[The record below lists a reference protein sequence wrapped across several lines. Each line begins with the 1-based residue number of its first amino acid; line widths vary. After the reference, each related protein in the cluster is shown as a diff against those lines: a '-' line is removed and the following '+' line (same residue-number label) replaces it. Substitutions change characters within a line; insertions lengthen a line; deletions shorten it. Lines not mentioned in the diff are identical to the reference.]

1 LVKMSIKFEKIRM
14 NGQRRGTLE
23 FKESS
28 CKWFTEKGHVEKIN
42 WEQTPLKKGVW
53 TPMYQLWELKFVF
66 EEEKR
71 QAVRFS
77 GFLSDDVSRLKTY
90 VTKVLKKPFKQQAR
104 CSYGQNWGA
113 FRLKD
118 KEVQFMTEDGAKQIL
133 ALPMEYLNKSVVNG
147 ENEISL
153 EMKMRGLPGVELGEV
168 RMYIPPHKDPSSH
181 SEPKYVEFQNMLTQQ
196 AGFDEDQGDIIA
208 TLDTVSFR
216 TPRGKFKLDFYSDQL
231 RLKSDLLKNS
241 IKYDAI
247 KKCFLFQQ
255 PHGKTAIVISVD
267 PPIRQGQ
274 TTYNYLLCE
283 FDQDQEYN
291 LDINATEEELDNEY
305 ADRSGNRLLDQN
317 VTAKMS
323 DILISLFSCL
333 AKTKT
338 ISHSHK
344 TFKSSE
350 GYPCVRCVLKANQ
363 GYIYPLAKSFFFI
376 HKPPT
381 FIRYSEIQYVQFD
394 KIGVSSSVKNF
405 DLVIKTQAME
415 HKFMNIPL
423 NEFEALFE
431 FLAKKGDK
439 LKIANKGKLR
449 QWVTDER
456 ESGVRK
462 SRRIQEDLNLRSLN
476 LKDSEEGSDDDSDD
490 DFDEMDDE
498 GRKMLEEDEIDDDN
512 YDSDGDGEIDKG
524 LIEEGKA
531 ELNDS
536 DEEAIDFPKKR
547 KQRDEGGEAKRQRKE

>member
-1 LVKMSIKFEKIRM
+1 MSIKFDRIRM

-23 FKESS
+23 FTEHK
-28 CKWFTEKGHVEKIN
+28 CKWFTDKGHVDTISWKD
-42 WEQTPLKKGVW
+42 TPLKKGVW

-71 QAVRFS
+71 LPVRFS
-77 GFLSDDVSRLKTY
+77 GFLSDDVQRLKTY
-90 VTKVLKKPFKQQAR
+90 VTKVLKKPFKQQDR
-104 CSYGQNWGA
+104 CPYGQNWGA

-118 KEVQFMTEDGAKQIL
+118 KEVQFMTEDGKKQIL
-133 ALPMEYLNKSVVNG
+133 SLPMEFMDKSVVNG
-147 ENEISL
+147 ENEISVQ
-153 EMKMRGLPGVELGEV
+153 MKMRGATGAELGEV
-168 RMYIPPHKDPSSH
+168 RLYIPPHKDASANP
-181 SEPKYVEFQNMLTQQ
+181 EPKYLKFQNMLTEM
-196 AGFDEDQGDIIA
+196 AGFDVEEGDAIA
-208 TLDTVSFR
+208 TLEMVSFR
-216 TPRGKFKLDFYSDQL
+216 TPRGKFKLDFYPDQL

-274 TTYNYLLCE
+274 TTYNFLLCE
-283 FDQDQEYN
+283 FDQDQEETIS
-291 LDINATEEELDNEY
+291 INATDAELENEY
-305 ADRSGNRLLDQN
+305 ADRSGNRLLDSS

-344 TFKSSE
+344 TFQSTE

-381 FIRYSEIQYVQFD
+381 FIRYSEIQYVQFT
-394 KIGVSSSVKNF
+394 KIGESSSIRNF
-405 DLVIKTQAME
+405 DLVIKTQKTE

-431 FLAKKGDK
+431 FLAKKEGK
-439 LKIANKGKLR
+439 LRIANKAKLQ

-462 SRRIQEDLNLRSLN
+462 SRRIQEDLNLRTLN
-476 LKDSEEGSDDDSDD
+476 LKDSEDDDEDHSDD
-490 DFDEMDDE
+490 DFDEGDDE
-498 GRKMLEEDEIDDDN
+498 AMAMLEEDEVDDDN
-512 YDSDGDGEIDKG
+512 YDSAGDADIDPELLGK
-524 LIEEGKA
+524 LEE

-536 DEEAIDFPKKR
+536 DNEAIDFPKKR
-547 KQRDEGGEAKRQRKE
+547 KNKHKDGESKRQRTE